1 MANRALIEFEDS
13 LKKKTKLIQPKMSVS
28 PQNSPI
34 NSLQRVRSS
43 GSSDGEHETRSP
55 ISNCSETDQRPE
67 RMRDWLIRYA
77 HAQHK
82 TTKRMQTAV
91 AS

>member
-1 MANRALIEFEDS
+1 
-13 LKKKTKLIQPKMSVS
+13 MSVS

-34 NSLQRVRSS
+34 NSLHGVRS

-77 HAQHK
+77 QQKATNACKLQ
-82 TTKRMQTAV
+82 V
-91 AS
+91 AKYR

>member
-1 MANRALIEFEDS
+1 
-13 LKKKTKLIQPKMSVS
+13 MSVS

-34 NSLQRVRSS
+34 SSLHRVRS

-55 ISNCSETDQRPE
+55 ASNCSETTDQRPE

-77 HAQHK
+77 KENDYACKLHK
-82 TTKRMQTAV
+82 L
-91 AS
+91 ASAK